1 MTQDFSNVL
10 KENSLSLLS
19 SFLIVRASFV
29 AVFRCVCVCV
39 CPVRVCVWC
48 VFFVCLRLVRV
59 CACVCLLRV
68 CLCVLCACIFVCVFG
83 VCVCASDVCM
93 CVSGVS
99 VCLTGVSVSGVCVW
113 CFYVCLV
120 CVCACLC
127 KHLNTRLLY
136 AGTYEYIHFRYFHGC
151 RPHTSSTYSLIKTL
165 LKSAVHL
172 AHQT

>member
-1 MTQDFSNVL
+1 M
-10 KENSLSLLS
+10 
-19 SFLIVRASFV
+19 
-29 AVFRCVCVCV
+29 CVCV

-68 CLCVLCACIFVCVFG
+68 CPCVLCACIFVCVFDMSVCVRLMS
-83 VCVCASDVCM
+83 VCVCLMCVCLCV